1 MQMNG
6 TMGGIYKVCEWLM
19 RLAYLNL
26 IWLGFSIIG
35 LFILGL
41 FPATIAMF
49 VIVRKMLMGDDDIPI
64 FKTFWA
70 SFKKEFIKSNLLG
83 LTFLLVGYILYVNIQ
98 FLGSTAGLFSLLYYP
113 TLLLGLG
120 IILTSLYVFPVYVH
134 YDISLPQIIKHSIL
148 IMLMNP
154 ISTVLKVMGAFAV
167 YLLMTSIPGL
177 IPLFSGSAL
186 ALVIMWASFL
196 AFTRIERSHQSAA

>member
-49 VIVRKMLMGDDDIPI
+49 VIVRKMLMGDEDIPI

-70 SFKKEFIKSNLLG
+70 SFKKEFMKSNLLG

-98 FLGSTAGLFSLLYYP
+98 FLGSTVGLFSLLYYP

-154 ISTVLKVMGAFAV
+154 ISTVLKIMGAFAV
-167 YLLMTSIPGL
+167 YLLMTTIPGL
-177 IPLFSGSAL
+177 IPLFSGSIL